1 MDKRVLV
8 NMEGVHAMASDD
20 VSSNQI
26 ILHPMTQPPTPPND
40 KTPWITITVA
50 GATAGVVVAAITYA
64 TTSTTTSA
72 MASATGFT
80 IDMVGELLSA
90 GVTYVMGYVAGYTV
104 KFASKTAAK
113 TAEET
118 MKQSGMITAAVLSS
132 AAGAVTALSITIG
145 TRMVE
150 YSIQY
155 GGKMTNDLAIQLSE
169 AYLRFRASRSTFETT
184 GNAYELLDDEW
195 VMIAP
200 SPVLRGIEDDIH
212 SFTTPAHRP
221 FSSESN
227 VVMEIEPLSLDEK
240 Q

>member
-1 MDKRVLV
+1 
-8 NMEGVHAMASDD
+8 MATDD

-26 ILHPMTQPPTPPND
+26 ILHPMHNPPAPSD

-80 IDMVGELLSA
+80 IDMLGELLSA

-104 KFASKTAAK
+104 KFASKSAAK

-118 MKQSGMITAAVLSS
+118 MKHSGMITAAVLSS
-132 AAGAVTALSITIG
+132 AAGAATALSITIG

-155 GGKMTNDLAIQLSE
+155 GGKMTKELAVQLSE
-169 AYLRFRASRSTFETT
+169 AYLRFRASRTTFETT

-200 SPVLRGIEDDIH
+200 SPVLSGINDDIH
-212 SFTTPAHRP
+212 SFATPAYRP

-227 VVMEIEPLSLDEK
+227 AVVEMEPLTLDEK
-240 Q
+240 E